1 MARRKATLAADT
13 TAGTAPERRSGGK
26 RIAATATAPPRGA
39 GRKAWTEARLL
50 REVRRAAR
58 QNGWADYHPAISMG
72 SPAGFP
78 DLVLVRPPVII
89 FAELKSER
97 GRLSTSQ
104 RAWLERFEQ
113 CSIPGRIET
122 YIWRPDDWPDILRIL
137 SGGDGDDRAG

>member
-1 MARRKATLAADT
+1 MARRKATLADT
-13 TAGTAPERRSGGK
+13 TAGTAQERRSGGK

-113 CSIPGRIET
+113 CGIPGRIDT
-122 YIWRPDDWPDILRIL
+122 YIWRPNDWPDILRIL
-137 SGGDGDDRAG
+137 SGGDNDDRVG

>member
-1 MARRKATLAADT
+1 MARRKATTDT
-13 TAGTAPERRSGGK
+13 TAGRAPERSSGGR
-26 RIAATATAPPRGA
+26 RIAATATAQPRAA

-113 CSIPGRIET
+113 CGIPGRIET
-122 YIWRPDDWPDILRIL
+122 YIWRPNDWPDILRIL
-137 SGGDGDDRAG
+137 SVSGGDNDGRVG

>member
-1 MARRKATLAADT
+1 MARRNATADT
-13 TAGTAPERRSGGK
+13 
-26 RIAATATAPPRGA
+26 AASATTTPRGA
-39 GRKAWTEARLL
+39 DRKAWTEARLL

-89 FAELKSER
+89 FAELKSAR
-97 GRLSTSQ
+97 GRLTSSQ
-104 RAWLERFEQ
+104 RAWLERFQQ

-122 YIWRPDDWPDILRIL
+122 YIWRPGDWPDILRIL
-137 SGGDGDDRAG
+137 SGGDNDDRVG